1 MQKDKILILTL
12 LALLVIA
19 ITHGVNANTP
29 PVHIYRYS
37 YAGVEVAIENPCEI
51 YPNQNITVNVAM
63 KALVNLT
70 VSWMQIEMHA
80 FHKLTTEETLFHN
93 ITHIST
99 PTSLF
104 GGQWLNKTYE
114 VLIPDFAVNVLY
126 GKMVLKWTING
137 TEETTT
143 YERKLTFI
151 MGYLKNVELENLKN
165 EVERLENENAQL
177 KENLT
182 ALLNNLTEIRNR
194 YEGELNGTRS
204 TVAVWQSQRCPFWQ
218 QLLIL
223 FSENP
228 SNIGNNGT
236 HFSLLLFFVEV
247 LGCYE
252 R

>member
-1 MQKDKILILTL
+1 MKRILTL
-12 LALLVIA
+12 TLLTLLLIAVIP
-19 ITHGVNANTP
+19 GVNANA

-37 YAGVEVAIENPCEI
+37 YAGVEVAIENPYEI
-51 YPNQNITVNVAM
+51 YPEQNITVNVAM

-70 VSWMQIEMHA
+70 VSWMRMEMYT
-80 FHKLTTEETLFHN
+80 FHNLTTEETLFHN
-93 ITHIST
+93 ISHIST

-114 VLIPDFAVNVLY
+114 VLIPDFAANVLY

-151 MGYLKNVELENLKN
+151 MGYLKNVELEKLKN

-177 KENLT
+177 KE
-182 ALLNNLTEIRNR
+182 NLTEIRNR

-204 TVAVWQSQRCPFWQ
+204 TVAV
-218 QLLIL
+218 LAI
-223 FSENP
+223 
-228 SNIGNNGT
+228 T
-236 HFSLLLFFVEV
+236 TVFFLATTAYLV
-247 LGCYE
+247 LRKPKQYW
-252 R
+252 

>member
-1 MQKDKILILTL
+1 VVLAMKRILTLTL
-12 LALLVIA
+12 LALLLIAVIR
-19 ITHGVNANTP
+19 GVNANA

-37 YAGVEVAIENPCEI
+37 YAGVEVAIENPYEI
-51 YPNQNITVNVAM
+51 YPEQNITVNVAM

-70 VSWMQIEMHA
+70 VSWMRMEMYT
-80 FHKLTTEETLFHN
+80 FHNLTTEETLFHN
-93 ITHIST
+93 ISHIST

-114 VLIPDFAVNVLY
+114 VLIPDFAANVLY

-182 ALLNNLTEIRNR
+182 VLLNNLTEIRNR

-204 TVAVWQSQRCPFWQ
+204 TVAV
-218 QLLIL
+218 LAI
-223 FSENP
+223 
-228 SNIGNNGT
+228 T
-236 HFSLLLFFVEV
+236 TVFFLATTAYLV
-247 LGCYE
+247 LRKPKQYW
-252 R
+252 